1 MKTIEEKI
9 NYYKES
15 LDLFDDGMD
24 KYKFLIDQAKNAKNF
39 PEEYRNDSFKV
50 SGCQAQ
56 VWLVPKL
63 NENFVAAVPPFARY
77 AYEVWIIPKVQI
89 EGPWKFNDKQTEDF
103 SKCIQQVVKGYDSF
117 LNKRCP
123 YIMGLHASPELD
135 DSQFH
140 FHVEFYPP
148 LRHGDKPKIL
158 AGSESMAGVFIMDV
172 LPEDSAKV
180 LRKFMS

>member
-56 VWLVPKL
+56 VWLVPQLK
-63 NENFVAAVPPFARY
+63 ENKISFY
-77 AYEVWIIPKVQI
+77 
-89 EGPWKFNDKQTEDF
+89 
-103 SKCIQQVVKGYDSF
+103 YDSDAF
-117 LNKRCP
+117 ISKGMVTILCDIYGDRSPSEIKESDFKMLN
-123 YIMGLHASPELD
+123 ILD
-135 DSQFH
+135 LDTLLTPGRRNGVYSML
-140 FHVEFYPP
+140 E
-148 LRHGDKPKIL
+148 KIKEY
-158 AGSESMAGVFIMDV
+158 ANSYV
-172 LPEDSAKV
+172 
-180 LRKFMS
+180 

>member
-63 NENFVAAVPPFARY
+63 NENLLSFY
-77 AYEVWIIPKVQI
+77 
-89 EGPWKFNDKQTEDF
+89 
-103 SKCIQQVVKGYDSF
+103 YDSDAF
-117 LNKRCP
+117 ISKGMVTILCDIYGDRKPSEIKNSDFNMLNILELDTLLTWKKKQGLFNVRKNKR
-123 YIMGLHASPELD
+123 
-135 DSQFH
+135 
-140 FHVEFYPP
+140 V
-148 LRHGDKPKIL
+148 
-158 AGSESMAGVFIMDV
+158 
-172 LPEDSAKV
+172 
-180 LRKFMS
+180 RKFLFIKINYVL

>member
-56 VWLVPKL
+56 VWLVPQLKENKL
-63 NENFVAAVPPFARY
+63 SFYYDSDAFISKGMVTILCDIYSDRNPSE
-77 AYEVWIIPKVQI
+77 II
-89 EGPWKFNDKQTEDF
+89 NSDF
-103 SKCIQQVVKGYDSF
+103 SM
-117 LNKRCP
+117 LNS
-123 YIMGLHASPELD
+123 LELD
-135 DSQFH
+135 TLLTPGRRNGVYSM
-140 FHVEFYPP
+140 
-148 LRHGDKPKIL
+148 LKKIKEYANSYL
-158 AGSESMAGVFIMDV
+158 
-172 LPEDSAKV
+172 
-180 LRKFMS
+180 

>member
-63 NENFVAAVPPFARY
+63 KENKLSFY
-77 AYEVWIIPKVQI
+77 
-89 EGPWKFNDKQTEDF
+89 
-103 SKCIQQVVKGYDSF
+103 YDSDAF
-117 LNKRCP
+117 ISKGMVTILCDIYGDRNPSEIKNSDFNMLNS
-123 YIMGLHASPELD
+123 LELD
-135 DSQFH
+135 TLLTPGRRNGVYSML
-140 FHVEFYPP
+140 E
-148 LRHGDKPKIL
+148 KIKEY
-158 AGSESMAGVFIMDV
+158 ANSYS
-172 LPEDSAKV
+172 
-180 LRKFMS
+180 

>member
-56 VWLVPKL
+56 VWLVPQLKENKL
-63 NENFVAAVPPFARY
+63 SFY
-77 AYEVWIIPKVQI
+77 
-89 EGPWKFNDKQTEDF
+89 
-103 SKCIQQVVKGYDSF
+103 YDSDAF
-117 LNKRCP
+117 ISKGMVTILCDIYGDRNPSEIKNSDFTMLNN
-123 YIMGLHASPELD
+123 LELD
-135 DSQFH
+135 NLLTPGRRNGVYSML
-140 FHVEFYPP
+140 E
-148 LRHGDKPKIL
+148 KIKEY
-158 AGSESMAGVFIMDV
+158 ANSYS
-172 LPEDSAKV
+172 
-180 LRKFMS
+180 

>member
-56 VWLVPKL
+56 VWLVPMHKNNKL
-63 NENFVAAVPPFARY
+63 SFY
-77 AYEVWIIPKVQI
+77 
-89 EGPWKFNDKQTEDF
+89 
-103 SKCIQQVVKGYDSF
+103 YDSDAF
-117 LNKRCP
+117 ISKGMVTILCDIYGNREPKE
-123 YIMGLHASPELD
+123 IKDSDFELLKLLELETLLTPGRRNGVY
-135 DSQFH
+135 SML
-140 FHVEFYPP
+140 E
-148 LRHGDKPKIL
+148 KIKEY
-158 AGSESMAGVFIMDV
+158 ANVYS
-172 LPEDSAKV
+172 K
-180 LRKFMS
+180 